1 MHQRRD
7 AAAGAKF
14 SRCLQKERG
23 ARFCFHCQETTNNLN
38 CSIRGVCGKSP
49 EVAAYDIAWYEQK
62 AVLVLLSLLYLDV
75 KQIRL
80 GPTLPA
86 FLTPNVIKV
95 LVEKFALQPMGSVE
109 EDLAAITGVGQAI
122 ELV

>member
-1 MHQRRD
+1 M
-7 AAAGAKF
+7 
-14 SRCLQKERG
+14 
-23 ARFCFHCQETTNNLN
+23 FCFHCQETTNNLN

-86 FLTPNVIKV
+86 VLTPNVIKV